1 VRADDTAG
9 VLASPPLIYVA
20 GLAAGFALEAALPS
34 AALPAG
40 VQWGGGVLVVG
51 GALLLASFLRTFAR
65 ARTAVRPDRPT
76 TAIATDGPYRFTRNP
91 AYLGMATVGV
101 GISLL
106 ADAVWPLATLAVAAV
121 VIDRGVIAREER
133 YLAAKFGDEYRDY
146 RRRVRRW
153 I

>member
-1 VRADDTAG
+1 MGADDTAR
-9 VLASPPLIYVA
+9 VVAPPPLIYIA
-20 GLAAGFALEAALPS
+20 GLAAGFALEAVLPS
-34 AALPAG
+34 ATLPAG
-40 VQWGGGVLVVG
+40 VRWAGGVLVIG
-51 GALLLASFLRTFAR
+51 GVLLLGSFLRAFAR

-76 TAIATDGPYRFTRNP
+76 TAIATDGPYRLTRNP
-91 AYLGMATVGV
+91 AYLGMAVAGA

-106 ADAVWPLATLAVAAV
+106 AGALWPLATLAVAVV

-133 YLAAKFGDEYRDY
+133 YLTAKFGEEYGGY